1 VTASEK
7 HPTGERKK
15 NVKQYKRRAA
25 TVTFCCDHLAVMA
38 VAETAGALVMAPA
51 ATIQY
56 LLVTEATISRRQ
68 CRMLKQRQFW
78 RWCSERGGDC
88 DNHLYLLIKQ
98 ATIILR

>member
-25 TVTFCCDHLAVMA
+25 TVAFCCDHLAVMT
-38 VAETAGALVMAPA
+38 VAETAGALAMAPA

-56 LLVTEATISRRQ
+56 LLVTGATEATISRRQ
-68 CRMLKQRQFW
+68 CRMLKQRQF
-78 RWCSERGGDC
+78 
-88 DNHLYLLIKQ
+88 
-98 ATIILR
+98 